1 MDSSAPI
8 IQRILASPWL
18 YRGLRYGLAAAFIYA
33 GAIKLGAPREFAKVI
48 SGYGLA
54 PEVLL
59 PALSYALPALELAA
73 GIGLL
78 FDIKGSLAAI
88 AGMTVFFMG
97 VLTYGIRLGLDVD
110 CGCYGAH
117 DLEAEAYAGLKTALI
132 RDAASCRSRT
142 GGSLRYGTSK
152 TPSICGSAPELC
164 GHAVC
169 VQQRGACG
177 AGECG

>member
-132 RDAASCRSRT
+132 RDAFMLMGVASLYVWRSWRRVRPLGLLT
-142 GGSLRYGTSK
+142 GLRRNFK
-152 TPSICGSAPELC
+152 PPQEEL
-164 GHAVC
+164 
-169 VQQRGACG
+169 AC
-177 AGECG
+177 EK